1 MILVSTAGRRGA
13 ARLPGKGF
21 SVPLTVRIAVVDPLP
36 MYQQGVAAVLA
47 EAGYRVELPDDLLAW
62 LQRRGEAVVV
72 LTLRSEDDWNLLR
85 RVRAEPPPPR
95 VIVLLDDDRAATG
108 IRAMRVGAWSVLP
121 RGVTVRTLRRTVE
134 ATVSGQ
140 AVMPAEVAL
149 ALATAPAAYAE
160 MPPTGPPSTLS
171 GDQMAWLR
179 QLANGS
185 TVAQVA
191 DRAGYSERAMF
202 RLLRAVYE
210 RLGSHSRIEA
220 IMRAKE
226 AGWL

>member
-1 MILVSTAGRRGA
+1 M
-13 ARLPGKGF
+13 PGKGS

-72 LTLRSEDDWNLLR
+72 LTLRSEHDWNLLR
-85 RVRAEPPPPR
+85 RVRAEPPRPR

-108 IRAMRVGAWSVLP
+108 IRAMRAGARSVLP
-121 RGVTVRTLRRTVE
+121 RGVAVRALRRTVE
-134 ATVSGQ
+134 ATISGQ

-160 MPPTGPPSTLS
+160 MPTTASPAGPTTAPPTLS
-171 GDQMAWLR
+171 EDQMAWLR

-210 RLGSHSRIEA
+210 RLGTHSRIEA